1 MANHAKYSPDILIV
15 EKLFSGRWLVEP
27 STGKIYSKEINGY
40 LKPDTSARGYPR
52 VQLGSTHVLIS
63 RVIWIAVHGI
73 PELPFLQID
82 HINENKLDNR
92 IENLRLL
99 SPAGNTRHSQARLT
113 YDEAESIRRE
123 YAAGGVTQKKLG
135 EKYGLSRSSISDIL
149 RNKLYR
155 KPERIVDIDEDVKA
169 RIFTDVCCKG
179 NLIRFTAEKYSLSA
193 DDIIAVIEEQS
204 LKIELSRKVNN

>member
-73 PELPFLQID
+73 PELPHLQID

-92 IENLRLL
+92 LENLRLI
-99 SPAGNTRHSQARLT
+99 SHAGNIRHSQAKLT
-113 YDEAESIRRE
+113 YDEAEIIRRE
-123 YAAGGVTQKKLG
+123 YAAGGITQQVLADR
-135 EKYGLSRSSISDIL
+135 YGLARRSISDIIH
-149 RNKLYR
+149 NKLYR
-155 KPERIVDIDEDVKA
+155 KPERIVDIAEEIKA
-169 RIFTDVCCKG
+169 KIFTDVCCKG
-179 NLIRFTAEKYSLSA
+179 NLINTAADKYKLSA

-204 LKIELSRKVNN
+204 LKIEISRKANN

>member
-1 MANHAKYSPDILIV
+1 MANHAKYCPDVLIV
-15 EKLFSGRWLVEP
+15 EQLFSGRWIAEP
-27 STGKIYSKEINGY
+27 STGKIYSKEIGGY
-40 LKPDTSARGYPR
+40 LKPGISSSGYPR

-73 PELPFLQID
+73 PELSSLQID

-92 IENLRLL
+92 IENLRLITA
-99 SPAGNTRHSQARLT
+99 AGNTRHSQAKLT

-155 KPERIVDIDEDVKA
+155 KPERIVDIDEDIKA

-179 NLIRFTAEKYSLSA
+179 NLIRVTAEKYSLSA